1 MTFVNDY
8 KLSPEVTARVQCSTC
23 GAPATTGQNNGSAPF
38 WYHCDDCAEQGRRIG
53 HFYSD
58 TANAFQAEQ
67 LRTLEAKCGCGSHLY
82 GIVRVH
88 HCNEGKPKLK
98 TYPATVGGKTVQ
110 VTIPED

>member
-38 WYHCDDCAEQGRRIG
+38 WYHCDDCAEQ
-53 HFYSD
+53 
-58 TANAFQAEQ
+58 

-88 HCNEGKPKLK
+88 HCNEGKTKLK
-98 TYPATVGGKTVQ
+98 TYPATIGGKTV
-110 VTIPED
+110 